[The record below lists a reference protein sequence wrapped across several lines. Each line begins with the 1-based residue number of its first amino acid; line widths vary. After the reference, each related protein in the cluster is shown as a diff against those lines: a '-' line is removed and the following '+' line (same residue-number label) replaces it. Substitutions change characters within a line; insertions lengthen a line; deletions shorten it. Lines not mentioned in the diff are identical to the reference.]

1 MTILRRIL
9 TVALGFPLLVLFLLG
24 IVSCRISATLLSAD
38 FYKDRLSNSDFYG
51 FALTDLPLT
60 AVGEI
65 RRSGDKSPDLDEIL
79 LMTAGLSDQEIVG
92 SMNRVLPQDWLQD
105 TLEQALDEI
114 VPYIAGDREN
124 FAIRAELNQ
133 NAETLVDEFK
143 YLLRE
148 SDSYTFLSERIG
160 EMAAEEV
167 SAVSDKWEL
176 GVSNERIAQLVM
188 NTVTAGW
195 LQAEIE
201 RSLDNLAQHLL
212 GETDDFDMPSE
223 ISEVARRASDE
234 AKVLL
239 QEAGAHDILYREVL
253 NPTIAD
259 SLFESLGDQST
270 VDVLEKL
277 RSALSGDLVWTE
289 QNLLSLVESELGHEG
304 LQGFQQA
311 RTWISHLQSLHWL
324 AWIAVIVLL
333 LSIGLLGS
341 RNWPGR
347 VSWAAAY
354 LVGVTAILFVAF
366 QVLSS
371 TWNSRIEDA
380 RIESLGQ
387 IDPGS
392 QFASSQELITDKGF
406 EIVADMGHVLI
417 DGMARQSLVGFVTGL
432 VLLVGV
438 VGWRYWRARTGTS
451 G

>member
-1 MTILRRIL
+1 M
-9 TVALGFPLLVLFLLG
+9 VALGFPLLVLFLLG

-65 RRSGDKSPDLDEIL
+65 RRSSDSSPEVEELL
-79 LMTAGLSDQEIVG
+79 LMTASLSDQVIVA
-92 SMNRVLPQDWLQD
+92 SLNRVLPQSWLRD

-114 VPYIAGDREN
+114 VPYVAGDTDG
-124 FAIRAELNQ
+124 FALRVGVKERAETFV
-133 NAETLVDEFK
+133 EEIK

-148 SDSYTFLSERIG
+148 SDAYVSLSEKIG
-160 EMAAEEV
+160 ELVAEEAAGV
-167 SAVSDKWEL
+167 ADELNL
-176 GVSNERIAQLVM
+176 GVSNELILQI
-188 NTVTAGW
+188 VTSTLTADW
-195 LQAEIE
+195 LQAQIE
-201 RSLDNLAQHLL
+201 SSLDNFALYIL
-212 GETDDFDMPSE
+212 GGTDSFDMR
-223 ISEVARRASDE
+223 SEVLEIARLGTEELEYS
-234 AKVLL
+234 LI
-239 QEAGAHDILYREVL
+239 EAGAPDILFENIL
-253 NPTIAD
+253 EPTIYD
-259 SLFESLGDQST
+259 SLLEDLGDQST
-270 VDVLEKL
+270 VDVLDQV

-311 RTWISHLQSLHWL
+311 RTWISRLQSLHWL

-417 DGMARQSLVGFVTGL
+417 DGMARQSLVGFLTGL
-432 VLLVGV
+432 ALLVGV
-438 VGWRYWRARTGTS
+438 VGWRYWRTRTGTS